1 VVVAPLLHHRQTVVV
16 PLDPAVPG
24 AGEWAGEACS
34 ASRGVGGEEWRGAG
48 ASVVERMQRRL
59 ECWRWGL
66 AADGVVVVGVG
77 GVDPHLTSG
86 GWGGGGGVGV
96 GEHALG
102 FG

>member
-1 VVVAPLLHHRQTVVV
+1 
-16 PLDPAVPG
+16 
-24 AGEWAGEACS
+24 
-34 ASRGVGGEEWRGAG
+34 
-48 ASVVERMQRRL
+48 MQRRL